1 MVKAEWQ
8 EIMQANRQVITWQIL
23 SKFNRGVQNVISHRT
38 TLCVSWWWSWGY
50 HSSDRSIKLG
60 ALKSGKIFDWLENER
75 DMLSWWWKDQ
85 NLVQARQALD
95 IRPVSRVMM
104 WGRFYWHIRATISSE
119 ECLNGTV
126 HLNIVAVYVCDVW
139 GMYFVSKKI
148 KNKNTSML
156 KTEWHTCTFQ
166 LILIVCI
173 HFIFYILHL
182 VRYVA

>member
-1 MVKAEWQ
+1 
-8 EIMQANRQVITWQIL
+8 MQANRQVITWQIS

-139 GMYFVSKKI
+139 GMYFVSKK
-148 KNKNTSML
+148 KKKL
-156 KTEWHTCTFQ
+156 KTPPCWK
-166 LILIVCI
+166 LNGILALFSWFWLYV
-173 HFIFYILHL
+173 YILFFKFCIWSGM
-182 VRYVA
+182 